1 MKLPRQRLDA
11 IRSVRITERCLEGH
25 FENEKKPRS
34 PSSRDK
40 HWEAYKL
47 ACKILAKMKSLENL
61 SIHHHP
67 RMTCWA
73 ADYYKPMFQQL
84 FQIQQTR
91 TFELSLFVMRNEYS
105 DSEDEIKRTQDH
117 VERELQDRTFDII
130 LRRCVEGGPGSCGG
144 IYRRTEY

>member
-1 MKLPRQRLDA
+1 
-11 IRSVRITERCLEGH
+11 
-25 FENEKKPRS
+25 
-34 PSSRDK
+34 
-40 HWEAYKL
+40 
-47 ACKILAKMKSLENL
+47 
-61 SIHHHP
+61 
-67 RMTCWA
+67 
-73 ADYYKPMFQQL
+73 MFQQL